1 LAVAYLGL
9 GANLG
14 DRAANMRNAVRMLGR
29 LSEVTSVSSL
39 YETDPVG
46 PEQPRFYNAACKIE
60 TDLSPREVLALVKE
74 IEREVGRSPGGERW
88 GPREIDIDILL
99 FGDQVVDEN
108 GLAIPHPRML
118 ERGFVMV
125 PLAEIAADVRFP
137 GREETIGEL
146 AANLGQEG
154 VREVAEVGWE
164 KAGGV

>member
-14 DRAANMRNAVRMLGR
+14 DRAANMRKAVRMLGR

-60 TDLSPREVLALVKE
+60 TDLSPRDVLVLVKE

-99 FGDQVVDEN
+99 FGDQIVAEK

-118 ERGFVMV
+118 DRAFVMV
-125 PLAEIAADVRFP
+125 PLAEIAAEVRFP
-137 GREETIGEL
+137 GRGETVGEL
-146 AANLGQEG
+146 AATVGADG
-154 VREVAEVGWE
+154 VRKVAEAGWE
-164 KAGGV
+164 EVS